1 MIRFKPSGV
10 NYANSDDFLE
20 EKDLAFS
27 DIIDFKKVESE
38 IANRDDKLKNKADV
52 LPFRTKFLL
61 RTSKREYKLYA
72 KDE

>member
-1 MIRFKPSGV
+1 M
-10 NYANSDDFLE
+10 E

-27 DIIDFKKVESE
+27 DIIDVKKVEPE
-38 IANRDDKLKNKADV
+38 LANRGDKPQNKADV